1 MNPKKQTAPKNDS
14 DEFKQFD
21 DLVKKVVSVSK
32 EELKRREV
40 EQQKDK
46 AKRA

>member
-1 MNPKKQTAPKNDS
+1 MNLKKQTTPKNDS

-32 EELKRREV
+32 EELQRR
-40 EQQKDK
+40 KAAK
-46 AKRA
+46 AKEHSK